1 MMAKHQAYRRATM
14 YTYLETSVVYGVKPD
29 PSPGTVIVVHEW
41 ENLDE
46 LGGPITKAAL
56 ETGYATKMRGAIRS
70 IKARALE
77 LVCVDSSQR

>member
-1 MMAKHQAYRRATM
+1 MMVRHQAYRRATM
-14 YTYLETSVVYGVKPD
+14 YSYLETSVVYGVEPD

-46 LGGPITKAAL
+46 LGGPTTQAAL
-56 ETGYATKMRGAIRS
+56 ETEYAIKMRAAIRS
-70 IKARALE
+70 IRARALE